1 MITNT
6 SQSVLTLYLLMT
18 EKIKILLLAV
28 LLAMGLMLASFFAGW
43 KIRGEKMQPPVAD
56 TIRIERV
63 DTVTLVEP
71 RDTLTRIVWKPYP
84 VAVHDT
90 TLIHHHTTDSIWL
103 SLPYEHRYMAKE
115 DTLEVWYSGVDPKID
130 SAKVY
135 FHHTTEIVKQPYE
148 VVRLP
153 ILTLDFGAGAFYHE
167 RQVFPYALAEMHYN
181 AKKTTFS
188 AFGVIDH
195 QARWAAGASVTY
207 RMNIIK

>member
-1 MITNT
+1 
-6 SQSVLTLYLLMT
+6 MT

-71 RDTLTRIVWKPYP
+71 MVDTLIRYVDRLYP

-90 TLIHHHTTDSIWL
+90 TLIHHHTTDSIWI

-115 DTLEVWYSGVDPKID
+115 DTLEVWYSGIDPKID

-135 FHHTTEIVKQPYE
+135 MHHTTEIVKQPYE
-148 VVRLP
+148 VAKMPRLT
-153 ILTLDFGAGAFYHE
+153 IDLGAAAFYNE
-167 RQVFPYALAEMHYN
+167 RQVFPFLVGEMRYN
-181 AKKTTFS
+181 AKQTTFS
-188 AFGVIDH
+188 AYGAIDH
-195 QARWAAGASVTY
+195 QARWAAGVSVTY